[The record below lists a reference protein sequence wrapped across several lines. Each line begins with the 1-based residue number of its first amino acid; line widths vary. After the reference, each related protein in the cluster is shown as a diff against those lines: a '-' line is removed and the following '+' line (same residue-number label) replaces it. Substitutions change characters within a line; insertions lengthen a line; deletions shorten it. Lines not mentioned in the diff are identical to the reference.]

1 MVSEPPPC
9 QDLGFVVVNKEI
21 IVQKH
26 NFELTGIIVQI
37 LHKRFELTSII
48 MQVLHEIWTD
58 RLLLCKLVAQNN
70 NASN

>member
-37 LHKRFELTSII
+37 LHKT
-48 MQVLHEIWTD
+48 
-58 RLLLCKLVAQNN
+58 
-70 NASN
+70 